1 MANSGFIFDIK
12 RFEVHDGPGIRTTVF
27 FKGCPL
33 RCWWCHNPEGMYFS
47 ESVMYFEYKCIGC
60 RTCEN
65 VCPLDAI
72 SFNFGKHHIDRLKC
86 SSCGI
91 CCESCPSGALTCIGR
106 AVTVDE
112 LMTEIQKDVLLYD
125 NSEGGVTFSGGEP
138 LVQYEFLTD
147 ILKECRKLD
156 IHTALD
162 TSGYAPE
169 DVFAH
174 VAENVDIFLYDL
186 KLADNPSHIIYT
198 GVSNELIKKNLKMLA
213 DSGRGGDVIL
223 RFPVIPGITDTQENV
238 EGLAEFISTLD
249 GIKEIDLLPFHDI
262 TEKYTRLGM
271 KYNMSVQT
279 APSKENLKYIKKK
292 FEQLGL
298 YVKL

>member
-1 MANSGFIFDIK
+1 M
-12 RFEVHDGPGIRTTVF
+12 
-27 FKGCPL
+27 
-33 RCWWCHNPEGMYFS
+33 
-47 ESVMYFEYKCIGC
+47 
-60 RTCEN
+60 
-65 VCPLDAI
+65 
-72 SFNFGKHHIDRLKC
+72 
-86 SSCGI
+86 
-91 CCESCPSGALTCIGR
+91 
-106 AVTVDE
+106 
-112 LMTEIQKDVLLYD
+112 
-125 NSEGGVTFSGGEP
+125 
-138 LVQYEFLTD
+138 QYEFLTD

-169 DVFAH
+169 DVFAR
-174 VAENVDIFLYDL
+174 VAKNVDIFLYDL

-198 GVSNELIKKNLKMLA
+198 GVSNEPIKKNLKMLA

-279 APSKENLKYIKKK
+279 APSEEKLEYIKKR